1 MQTDA
6 IARKDE
12 RSAMNETGQTT
23 DTKRTN
29 PQPTTLDEMPVVK
42 HWNPSR
48 ISGALGV
55 VCFFV
60 FPRVIMLLAASFF
73 ALAFGAGDFARDAGE
88 CVGAIVATALAIVY
102 AAVFY
107 PSYFTDSPVLKRSDD
122 ISFANYFA
130 GGIIFGYLWNKNI
143 RFSQYVK
150 RPEKGVSY
158 IVAMAMGGVAAS
170 CLVASFCVG
179 LLLGV
184 VA

>member
-1 MQTDA
+1 
-6 IARKDE
+6 
-12 RSAMNETGQTT
+12 
-23 DTKRTN
+23 
-29 PQPTTLDEMPVVK
+29 
-42 HWNPSR
+42 
-48 ISGALGV
+48 
-55 VCFFV
+55 
-60 FPRVIMLLAASFF
+60 MLLAASFF

-88 CVGAIVATALAIVY
+88 CAGAIVATALVIVY

-107 PSYFTDSPVLKRSDD
+107 PSYFTDGPVLKRSDD
-122 ISFANYFA
+122 ISFANYCM
-130 GGIIFGYLWNKNI
+130 GGIIFGWCWNNNI
-143 RFSQYVK
+143 RSSKITK